1 MKTLR
6 PKPLGLMAAFLF
18 IINAA
23 AQTKTSAAPA
33 SFVKTTASA
42 STGGSGSGV
51 PGTSLGFTNTLTSCY
66 AQLRDFPRR
75 ACQLVKHDC
84 RVPNVTAAD
93 ACNFCQR
100 GWGVYATERECL
112 DAPGDDFVVA
122 GSGSVDPTTYA
133 APWLADSS
141 CPSGGRRVNTG
152 GSWSD
157 SCPHNWPD
165 LQLWENSWTWPSG
178 SVPQPGSQVTIPNGV
193 KVLVTGCSFPPG
205 RNTFTSITVP
215 SGSELIFDDAPINLR
230 VGAIRVDGNLRVGS
244 QQCRT
249 SKPISITFVVA
260 PTVPSFN
267 MGIQVSRSG
276 QLDLHGAYF
285 NPTWTRLAS
294 TAAPGQ
300 NWVSLRDSVNWW
312 QGQLVA
318 LPTSIFRDE
327 YNNQNEVMTIQSVSS
342 DGRTVVFTRPLQFY
356 HYGGAEYQTE
366 VVLLSR
372 SVILSGGPS
381 AESSLRG
388 GHVHIMGQGRI
399 EGVMGYR
406 MGQQNVLGA
415 YPFHWHMIGDVAQ
428 GVSYVT
434 DSSVYRSFYRCFV
447 VHGTNALLVK
457 QNTGFHIDGHCF
469 YLEDGVEERNW
480 FEANFAGFVHVIGS
494 PAGGVSQS
502 GTLHIQSTDLI
513 QPSDA
518 AASGFYASN
527 PNNVFINNAASGGFS
542 GFTFPTLPRAVG
554 EYAGTNIVPLSRP
567 LGRFDGNTV
576 HSTGYFWIMAGGFY
590 FGGRLW
596 INPQDGNKL
605 YYSSGRWEFN
615 PLDDNGKATTHLL
628 TNNKAWLAQWGV
640 SHWGQRV
647 QVINWEAHDCV
658 RGANVFG
665 VALLK
670 NAWING
676 RSNNYWALYP
686 DRLYDL
692 APIAGFQWYDTR
704 VQTVLTNVTFSNFV
718 YQPQLLSMRQGVFYS
733 MVPSDEFKPCHIS
746 TSRGVTLKNIDW
758 NALIHNPVMQTG
770 SSRYFNWLDWDGTV
784 TQRFRPTVIA
794 SWPRWWQLD
803 DDCYY
808 KQEWNSWV
816 CDWYPWRTVARL
828 DIRIPGYTA
837 QVDTQANIPPTQDN
851 YVGYVAQFGR
861 WNADARTMTIT
872 RNEGITGVTGTGG
885 WYVHFNNGV
894 TPYFRIFLTQIP
906 VGTSIMF
913 ATRYPPGTQ
922 FSIRRNFVWYNQY
935 NSQLTQA
942 SSLDQVMASTT
953 GELFFFDGRRLY
965 IKLTDPGDA
974 SVDPTFSADGAS
986 VPGARYFSLS
996 YDVTATNLNNC
1007 PFVQGGQFCSM
1018 QADPSN
1024 DIPPS
1029 LPANYNSWA
1038 EPYCAD
1044 VPPPGTSTCAQQVT
1058 WGNCNQA
1065 WMTQTGNPHLTSIGG
1080 YCAVSCGRCQAND
1093 RVCVD
1098 RPVPGGLSGGNS
1110 CSQLAQLG
1118 GCYQWWMKAGNFCGN
1133 SCGACN
1139 GLGVPCIDMP
1149 PTDGTTCAQRKS
1161 WGSCSQPWMAAGSFC
1176 RASCGACTV
1185 PGQQQ
1190 ASGACVDLQPS
1201 GGYDCKQQQTW
1212 GQCSASWLVQG
1223 SFCQATCGV
1232 CSTSTTN
1239 CGDVPPPGGFSCA
1252 QQKEW
1257 GKCTQAFMRDGGFC
1271 KTTCGF
1277 CGSACDDNPPPGGY
1291 SCAQQKAWGACTQPW
1306 MSQGNFCRNT
1316 CGTCG
1321 TFSAASSSGPAVP
1334 MNGTLE
1340 GPGASNGSTFSISFP
1355 IASNFISSNVVSGTK
1370 GPIQMANDRPVLP
1383 SLLPNFTL
1391 DQPLVTSASPYKPS
1405 GSAFVSAQLVAA
1417 ESGFPG
1423 SGALTGIGWPG
1434 PFRPACP
1441 DTIG

>member
-1 MKTLR
+1 
-6 PKPLGLMAAFLF
+6 
-18 IINAA
+18 
-23 AQTKTSAAPA
+23 
-33 SFVKTTASA
+33 
-42 STGGSGSGV
+42 
-51 PGTSLGFTNTLTSCY
+51 
-66 AQLRDFPRR
+66 
-75 ACQLVKHDC
+75 
-84 RVPNVTAAD
+84 
-93 ACNFCQR
+93 
-100 GWGVYATERECL
+100 
-112 DAPGDDFVVA
+112 
-122 GSGSVDPTTYA
+122 
-133 APWLADSS
+133 
-141 CPSGGRRVNTG
+141 
-152 GSWSD
+152 
-157 SCPHNWPD
+157 
-165 LQLWENSWTWPSG
+165 
-178 SVPQPGSQVTIPNGV
+178 
-193 KVLVTGCSFPPG
+193 
-205 RNTFTSITVP
+205 
-215 SGSELIFDDAPINLR
+215 
-230 VGAIRVDGNLRVGS
+230 
-244 QQCRT
+244 
-249 SKPISITFVVA
+249 
-260 PTVPSFN
+260 
-267 MGIQVSRSG
+267 
-276 QLDLHGAYF
+276 
-285 NPTWTRLAS
+285 
-294 TAAPGQ
+294 
-300 NWVSLRDSVNWW
+300 
-312 QGQLVA
+312 
-318 LPTSIFRDE
+318 
-327 YNNQNEVMTIQSVSS
+327 
-342 DGRTVVFTRPLQFY
+342 
-356 HYGGAEYQTE
+356 
-366 VVLLSR
+366 
-372 SVILSGGPS
+372 
-381 AESSLRG
+381 
-388 GHVHIMGQGRI
+388 
-399 EGVMGYR
+399 

-415 YPFHWHMIGDVAQ
+415 YPFHWHMIGEVAQ

-554 EYAGTNIVPLSRP
+554 
-567 LGRFDGNTV
+567 
-576 HSTGYFWIMAGGFY
+576 
-590 FGGRLW
+590 
-596 INPQDGNKL
+596 
-605 YYSSGRWEFN
+605 
-615 PLDDNGKATTHLL
+615 
-628 TNNKAWLAQWGV
+628 
-640 SHWGQRV
+640 
-647 QVINWEAHDCV
+647 VINWEAHDCV

-1007 PFVQGGQFCSM
+1007 PFVQ
-1018 QADPSN
+1018 
-1024 DIPPS
+1024 
-1029 LPANYNSWA
+1029 
-1038 EPYCAD
+1038 
-1044 VPPPGTSTCAQQVT
+1044 V
-1058 WGNCNQA
+1058 
-1065 WMTQTGNPHLTSIGG
+1065 
-1080 YCAVSCGRCQAND
+1080 CQPTTT
-1093 RVCVD
+1093 R
-1098 RPVPGGLSGGNS
+1098 GLSHTARMFRLQS
-1110 CSQLAQLG
+1110 AVVVAKQMTECVLI
-1118 GCYQWWMKAGNFCGN
+1118 
-1133 SCGACN
+1133 
-1139 GLGVPCIDMP
+1139 GLFRAAYPV
-1149 PTDGTTCAQRKS
+1149 GTVVAN
-1161 WGSCSQPWMAAGSFC
+1161 
-1176 RASCGACTV
+1176 
-1185 PGQQQ
+1185 
-1190 ASGACVDLQPS
+1190 
-1201 GGYDCKQQQTW
+1201 
-1212 GQCSASWLVQG
+1212 WL
-1223 SFCQATCGV
+1223 S
-1232 CSTSTTN
+1232 
-1239 CGDVPPPGGFSCA
+1239 
-1252 QQKEW
+1252 
-1257 GKCTQAFMRDGGFC
+1257 
-1271 KTTCGF
+1271 
-1277 CGSACDDNPPPGGY
+1277 
-1291 SCAQQKAWGACTQPW
+1291 
-1306 MSQGNFCRNT
+1306 
-1316 CGTCG
+1316 
-1321 TFSAASSSGPAVP
+1321 
-1334 MNGTLE
+1334 
-1340 GPGASNGSTFSISFP
+1340 
-1355 IASNFISSNVVSGTK
+1355 
-1370 GPIQMANDRPVLP
+1370 
-1383 SLLPNFTL
+1383 
-1391 DQPLVTSASPYKPS
+1391 
-1405 GSAFVSAQLVAA
+1405 
-1417 ESGFPG
+1417 
-1423 SGALTGIGWPG
+1423 
-1434 PFRPACP
+1434 
-1441 DTIG
+1441 

>member
-1 MKTLR
+1 
-6 PKPLGLMAAFLF
+6 
-18 IINAA
+18 
-23 AQTKTSAAPA
+23 
-33 SFVKTTASA
+33 
-42 STGGSGSGV
+42 
-51 PGTSLGFTNTLTSCY
+51 
-66 AQLRDFPRR
+66 
-75 ACQLVKHDC
+75 
-84 RVPNVTAAD
+84 
-93 ACNFCQR
+93 
-100 GWGVYATERECL
+100 
-112 DAPGDDFVVA
+112 
-122 GSGSVDPTTYA
+122 
-133 APWLADSS
+133 
-141 CPSGGRRVNTG
+141 
-152 GSWSD
+152 
-157 SCPHNWPD
+157 
-165 LQLWENSWTWPSG
+165 
-178 SVPQPGSQVTIPNGV
+178 
-193 KVLVTGCSFPPG
+193 
-205 RNTFTSITVP
+205 
-215 SGSELIFDDAPINLR
+215 
-230 VGAIRVDGNLRVGS
+230 
-244 QQCRT
+244 
-249 SKPISITFVVA
+249 
-260 PTVPSFN
+260 
-267 MGIQVSRSG
+267 
-276 QLDLHGAYF
+276 
-285 NPTWTRLAS
+285 
-294 TAAPGQ
+294 
-300 NWVSLRDSVNWW
+300 
-312 QGQLVA
+312 
-318 LPTSIFRDE
+318 
-327 YNNQNEVMTIQSVSS
+327 
-342 DGRTVVFTRPLQFY
+342 
-356 HYGGAEYQTE
+356 
-366 VVLLSR
+366 
-372 SVILSGGPS
+372 
-381 AESSLRG
+381 
-388 GHVHIMGQGRI
+388 
-399 EGVMGYR
+399 
-406 MGQQNVLGA
+406 
-415 YPFHWHMIGDVAQ
+415 
-428 GVSYVT
+428 
-434 DSSVYRSFYRCFV
+434 
-447 VHGTNALLVK
+447 
-457 QNTGFHIDGHCF
+457 
-469 YLEDGVEERNW
+469 
-480 FEANFAGFVHVIGS
+480 
-494 PAGGVSQS
+494 
-502 GTLHIQSTDLI
+502 
-513 QPSDA
+513 
-518 AASGFYASN
+518 
-527 PNNVFINNAASGGFS
+527 
-542 GFTFPTLPRAVG
+542 
-554 EYAGTNIVPLSRP
+554 
-567 LGRFDGNTV
+567 
-576 HSTGYFWIMAGGFY
+576 
-590 FGGRLW
+590 
-596 INPQDGNKL
+596 
-605 YYSSGRWEFN
+605 
-615 PLDDNGKATTHLL
+615 
-628 TNNKAWLAQWGV
+628 
-640 SHWGQRV
+640 
-647 QVINWEAHDCV
+647 
-658 RGANVFG
+658 
-665 VALLK
+665 
-670 NAWING
+670 
-676 RSNNYWALYP
+676 
-686 DRLYDL
+686 
-692 APIAGFQWYDTR
+692 
-704 VQTVLTNVTFSNFV
+704 
-718 YQPQLLSMRQGVFYS
+718 MRQGVFYS

-746 TSRGVTLKNIDW
+746 TSRGVTLNNIDW

-1423 SGALTGIGWPG
+1423 SGALTGLTAAQDVVQLGWAALDGEDPSDPLAQTPLDRYDYPVDSAPMQVFPPLKQAFDVLTVQPAVYPPLLVQQDSPPSPPYPQPSPTPPHPQPSPTPPHPQPSPTPPHPQPSPTPPHPQPSPTPPHPQPSPTPPHPNPPSPHRVSHKPPTLPPPKPRLPVPSREASPPPSAAKLPSRAPTTQPHSKTPAMTALGAGRPPNAQLRQPSPAKPASPSPAVSSQAGRSLLATDAGQVSSAAPPHGYGSWATKPKGGSTVPLPLDSEFVIASAGAPPPG
-1434 PFRPACP
+1434 LLLDSPSAPTTKLWSLNVTLRSVQLCSHNCSLTSLEDSMADAIAMVLPPQPSNNSTAEVVELPLCDMCTDSTRGMGGVTCSSFVSWGKCAESWAVENNICNASCMRGLVPTNMRILQPTRPSGARVCAS
-1441 DTIG
+1441 GAMHQ